1 MLSLYFWVQISCL
14 IVTFSFMKIAGS
26 GFRLVN
32 IDMTHWAYEYTLPVT
47 FVSVTSL
54 QRTDFWEG
62 KCRGRIEEKNGHQ
75 SCTSLVM
82 LYHMT
87 KYQQNYGLIE
97 FHDHTLFLCL
107 NGICMC
113 LPWIIMPTSEK
124 LVCGPMYAILIF
136 TGNLKLSPFWK
147 QQLKLI
153 EC

>member
-1 MLSLYFWVQISCL
+1 
-14 IVTFSFMKIAGS
+14 MKIAGS

-97 FHDHTLFLCL
+97 FHDQYFVFVLEWHLYVSSMNYYANIRKTGLWT
-107 NGICMC
+107 N
-113 LPWIIMPTSEK
+113 
-124 LVCGPMYAILIF
+124 VCNIDIYR
-136 TGNLKLSPFWK
+136 
-147 QQLKLI
+147 
-153 EC
+153 